1 MRAIALVTLVCGSLM
16 IPHFAAAQQDQTLA
30 DIRQELSVL
39 FVDMQR
45 LKRELSTTGSP
56 NVETSGGTMLDRINA
71 IETELQRLTSKTE
84 QLEFR
89 VDRVVSDGT
98 NRIGDLEF
106 RLVELEGG
114 DLSTLSETTTLGG
127 GDMPQ
132 PATGLPTTT
141 PSEPTTELAMSE
153 QADFDKASETLAAGN
168 FQSAADQFAAFS
180 QSYPGG
186 PLAAEAALNRGKA
199 LEGAG
204 NIRDAARAY
213 LESFSG
219 DPTGPL
225 APDALVKLG
234 TSLGGLKQTTEACVT
249 LSEVAVRFPTA
260 PAVTEAEAQKRN
272 LGCP

>member
-16 IPHFAAAQQDQTLA
+16 MPHLATAQQDQTLA
-30 DIRQELSVL
+30 DIRQELNVL

-127 GDMPQ
+127 GDMPL

-153 QADFDKASETLAAGN
+153 QADFDQASETLAAGN

>member
-1 MRAIALVTLVCGSLM
+1 MRAIALVTLICTTLM
-16 IPHFAAAQQDQTLA
+16 MPKIAVAQQDQTLA
-30 DIRQELSVL
+30 DIRQELNVL
-39 FVDMQR
+39 FVDIQR
-45 LKRELSTTGSP
+45 LKRELSTTGAP
-56 NVETSGGTMLDRINA
+56 QTQTLGGTMLDRINA
-71 IETELQRLTSKTE
+71 IEMELQRLTSKTE

-114 DLSTLSETTTLGG
+114 DVGALGETTTLGG
-127 GDMPQ
+127 GDLPL
-132 PATGLPTTT
+132 PSTGLPAT
-141 PSEPTTELAMSE
+141 PPTAPATELAMSE

-168 FQSAADQFAAFS
+168 FQAAADQFAAFS
-180 QSYPGG
+180 ETYPGG

-199 LEGAG
+199 LEGTG

-219 DPTGPL
+219 DPTGPF
-225 APDALVKLG
+225 APDSLVKLG
-234 TSLGGLKQTTEACVT
+234 ISLGGLDQTEEACVT
-249 LSEVAVRFPTA
+249 LSEVAVRFPTS
-260 PAVTEAEAQKRN
+260 PAVTEAAAQKLN